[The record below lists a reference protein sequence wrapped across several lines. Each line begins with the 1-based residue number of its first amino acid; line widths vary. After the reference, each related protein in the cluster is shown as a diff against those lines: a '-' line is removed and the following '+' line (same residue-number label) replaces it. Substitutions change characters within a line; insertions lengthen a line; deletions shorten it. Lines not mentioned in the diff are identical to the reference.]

1 MNMSS
6 DSDASI
12 KERAEANYSKYA
24 DQSANSDSEHESSD
38 GYGQP
43 NPSTFKIFIDSL
55 QDAMPL
61 NAHDTDHSDDEYSND
76 VHSASTRNNDSA
88 DDEEDDNEE
97 EDCIK
102 SDIDEGCYCPG
113 CVSKRQMKSRLVT
126 HDDDDE
132 GDDCSS
138 SDGDMPSLD
147 KLGDDNH
154 MARIM
159 MKYPQFA
166 QQMARE
172 KMNDPY

>member
-1 MNMSS
+1 MSS
-6 DSDASI
+6 DRDAD
-12 KERAEANYSKYA
+12 ANYLNYA
-24 DQSANSDSEHESSD
+24 DHSANSDSEHESSD

-61 NAHDTDHSDDEYSND
+61 NAHDTDHSDDEDSND
-76 VHSASTRNNDSA
+76 VHSTSTKNNDN
-88 DDEEDDNEE
+88 DNDEEDDNEEEE

-113 CVSKRQMKSRLVT
+113 CVSKRQMKSRLMT